1 MTSTTF
7 EKVSSPRAIYTFSF
21 YSLFIF
27 VLRLFNNP
35 IAISMCLNSLITIIL
50 LALWKNQQIFASN
63 HCVNSVRTFPNKTSS
78 YQCEYWT
85 ESTPVY
91 EVDKANVKSIF
102 FSIAMRWQFVGI
114 HGVCVLNGVKQLICT
129 VSRE

>member
-7 EKVSSPRAIYTFSF
+7 EKVSSPRANYTFSF
-21 YSLFIF
+21 FSLFIF

-35 IAISMCLNSLITIIL
+35 IAISMCLNWLITIIL
-50 LALWKNQQIFASN
+50 LALWKNQQIFRIESLCKQWKN
-63 HCVNSVRTFPNKTSS
+63 ISKQNIIVSV
-78 YQCEYWT
+78 WI

-102 FSIAMRWQFVGI
+102 FSIMMRWQFVGI
-114 HGVCVLNGVKQLICT
+114 HGVCVLKGVKQLICT